1 MTTELERTLA
11 RELQEVADGLRVPP
25 MPSVAGADDHRRGM
39 PRLWQP
45 MLVAAAVVLVLGL
58 VALVLSQQG
67 DGRPQPAPS
76 PSPSVVRSPRPTAV
90 ADGAPTIPY
99 VLDQRLHVDGA
110 EVPGTWAFV
119 ESRGGVWLAQ
129 QVDGSWWT
137 GGPGVDTGR
146 IDAQIDQP
154 PAISPD
160 GRYIAFV
167 DTSGGAAHLTGFDT
181 QPAGEG
187 FGQAPV
193 ELPSTEDGV
202 ALRVR
207 AVTDDGD
214 VIVQGTRTSLMWRAL
229 HQDQQT
235 VVDLSRSAP
244 GQVVLQGTPAGLVV
258 VDGADGAVDATD
270 TAPYLA
276 TVSPEGAAQPRGR
289 AADVRRPRRQPGRH
303 LAGPVAGRHPRR
315 RGHRGGA
322 AAGPCC
328 RRRGRRGAPA
338 PPRAGCSPTAAGRGR
353 TTRTWSR
360 CCCPATRDGRR
371 GSAGPLQRRPRSL
384 PADPPARSRSRGR
397 RRSRN
402 GRHGRHARRHGP
414 RHAGRGGPGGG
425 RRRPHAARRPGGHRR
440 RRVGPAALLRR
451 RRQRCRQAPVATTE
465 AARRTARSTS
475 TPTRP
480 PSTTPSSAPAKNAYG
495 WRITYV
501 GVGGA

>member
-45 MLVAAAVVLVLGL
+45 MLVAAAVVLVLGV

-119 ESRGGVWLAQ
+119 ESRGGVWLGQ

-137 GGPGVDTGR
+137 GGPGVDPGR

-160 GRYIAFV
+160 GRYVAFV

-207 AVTDDGD
+207 AVTNDGD

-229 HQDQQT
+229 HQDQQA

-258 VDGADGAVDATD
+258 VDGAEGAVDATD

-276 TVSPEGAAQPRGR
+276 TVSPEGQLGRVAALPTYDALDISPGGTWLVRSPAGTLGGEVTGVAQLR
-289 AADVRRPRRQPGRH
+289 ARAV
-303 LAGPVAGRHPRR
+303 
-315 RGHRGGA
+315 GG
-322 AAGPCC
+322 GDDEVL
-328 RRRGRRGAPA
+328 
-338 PPRAGCSPTAAGRGR
+338 RA
-353 TTRTWSR
+353 
-360 CCCPATRDGRR
+360 
-371 GSAGPLQRRPRSL
+371 
-384 PADPPARSRSRGR
+384 
-397 RRSRN
+397 
-402 GRHGRHARRHGP
+402 
-414 RHAGRGGPGGG
+414 PGGG
-425 RRRPHAARRPGGHRR
+425 LFANGSWAWEDDENLVAVLLPGDSADGGARLARCNAVLAACRPIPRPGAGHGASRDPGTAATAGTPDGTAPGTLDAVVR
-440 RRVGPAALLRR
+440 AVAADDRTLLADRAVIGDADWDQLRSFAAGGSGAPGTCRDNGGGTKDCEIDFDADPATVYYAILG
-451 RRQRCRQAPVATTE
+451 
-465 AARRTARSTS
+465 
-475 TPTRP
+475 
-480 PSTTPSSAPAKNAYG
+480 PAKNAYG